1 MNTATAKVIPE
12 ARLKL
17 VTELI
22 AAVNALPESEQSNK
36 ALDQLAKP
44 LLASLVA
51 EGLITEIH
59 YVEWAGFFEFG
70 LIAIFWS
77 VDEEFTDPLC
87 ANVNADG
94 SFEQYR

>member
-1 MNTATAKVIPE
+1 MTTTATIP
-12 ARLKL
+12 AQRLQL
-17 VTELI
+17 VTDLI

-36 ALDQLAKP
+36 ALDKLAKP

-51 EGLITEIH
+51 EGLITDIN

-87 ANVNADG
+87 ANVQADG